1 VKLLHQRGE
10 AEPLRRRP
18 ARVPPGDSQSNFKFA
33 KDVWLDAAGFP
44 EANRHRI
51 RAELEPHQAARVYTD
66 EIHAVFD
73 LTPGDM
79 PRFDVIHLGMGPDAH
94 TASLFP
100 GEPLIENRRSIASAT
115 YVEKL
120 KQWRITLLPAVLLA
134 AHNVVMLITG
144 ADKAEALKAVLEG
157 PYDPKRFPAQVVVRN
172 ASALDIFVDEAAAA
186 KVDL

>member
-1 VKLLHQRGE
+1 
-10 AEPLRRRP
+10 
-18 ARVPPGDSQSNFKFA
+18 
-33 KDVWLDAAGFP
+33 
-44 EANRHRI
+44 
-51 RAELEPHQAARVYTD
+51 
-66 EIHAVFD
+66 
-73 LTPGDM
+73 M

-134 AHNVVMLITG
+134 ARNVVMLITG
-144 ADKAEALKAVLEG
+144 ADKAEALKDVLEG
-157 PYDPKRFPAQVVVRN
+157 PYDPKTFPAEVVVRN
-172 ASALDIFVDEAAAA
+172 AEALDIFADQAAAA